1 MFVFEDIVFM
11 EDRYVQ
17 MIIREIDSSDLALAL
32 KAASDEVKD
41 KIMRNMSERAST
53 MLQEELEYIGPV
65 RLRQVEEAQM
75 KIVAIIRKMEE
86 AGQIVAIREKGD
98 EMIV

>member
-1 MFVFEDIVFM
+1 
-11 EDRYVQ
+11 
-17 MIIREIDSSDLALAL
+17 
-32 KAASDEVKD
+32 
-41 KIMRNMSERAST
+41 

-86 AGQIVAIREKGD
+86 RGQIVAIREKGD